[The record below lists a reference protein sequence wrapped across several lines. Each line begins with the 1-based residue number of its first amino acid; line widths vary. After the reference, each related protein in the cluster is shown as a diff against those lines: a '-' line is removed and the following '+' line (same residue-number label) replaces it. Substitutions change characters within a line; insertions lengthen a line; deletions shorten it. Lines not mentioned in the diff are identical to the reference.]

1 MVRNSGLPSPAWPS
15 PARTSGVRRLAKYS
29 RSSLRKARCSSV
41 YSRNIER
48 VSIYRGGVRPANA
61 SGPRGAERAALRLEA
76 FGSFPEAEEHL
87 LDDFLGGVT
96 VAEGSTGEGVGGSAV
111 AAVDLRERVAVP
123 PADGDD
129 QGGVTHLGGHTGPH
143 DVHSVAEGPRG
154 SLRVEISR
162 PGLVRYR
169 AS

>member
-1 MVRNSGLPSPAWPS
+1 MVSPAKD
-15 PARTSGVRRLAKYS
+15 AG
-29 RSSLRKARCSSV
+29 
-41 YSRNIER
+41 
-48 VSIYRGGVRPANA
+48 
-61 SGPRGAERAALRLEA
+61 SGPHDVDAAAVGFQEEIGAERAALRLEA
-76 FGSFPEAEEHL
+76 FGSFPEAQEHL

-169 AS
+169 ASGRR